1 MSDPIRQ
8 AIEHADRPENG
19 GGGYTLL
26 IRLVSGRHV
35 EVVASYAD
43 AKLVLRRWR
52 GGDDPHGDQVFF
64 NPANVEQV
72 EILW

>member
-1 MSDPIRQ
+1 MIDPIRQ
-8 AIEHADRPENG
+8 AIEYANREEHG
-19 GGGYTLL
+19 GAGYTLL

-43 AKLVLRRWR
+43 GKLVLRRWL